1 MSIVYPSWW
10 KGFRWDIERLLR
22 DLFMHTANGAA
33 NGLQGVKVEPFA
45 PLTEQRESWLSQGN
59 GYLMVHRNGGAIDKE
74 RMPWV
79 DEALVTLGALT
90 KSRDES
96 NELQSYVA
104 TVLSEFDT
112 GGTVHRAVEHRLGI
126 STTFMT
132 VPGEVVG
139 PQLTPGL
146 LQDDRLVPTTWAV
159 HADIPRGLPDY
170 REPLGLDH

>member
-1 MSIVYPSWW
+1 VIVYPSWW
-10 KGFRWDIERLLR
+10 QGFRWDVERLLR
-22 DLFMHTANGAA
+22 DLFMHAENGAA
-33 NGLQGVKVEPFA
+33 AELSGVKVEPFA
-45 PLTEQRESWLSQGN
+45 PLTEAREAWLAEGN
-59 GYLMVHRNGGAIDKE
+59 GFLYVHRNGGAINKT

-79 DEALVTLGALT
+79 DEALVTIGAHT
-90 KSRDES
+90 KSRDAS

-104 TVLSEFDT
+104 TVLSEFDE
-112 GGTVHRAVEHRLGI
+112 GGLVHRSTEHPSGI
-126 STTFMT
+126 STTTMF

-146 LQDDRLVPTTWAV
+146 LQDDRLVPTTWSI